1 MSTTLISLMLAAGV
15 AGWTYS
21 KMGRRLGY
29 SNTQS
34 VWIVVGVVFALVFIF
49 VETLLHYVIHL
60 NS

>member
-1 MSTTLISLMLAAGV
+1 MSNVVIALFMAAGV

-34 VWIVVGVVFALVFIF
+34 VWLIVGVAFALVFVFFI
-49 VETLLHYVIHL
+49 TLLHYVIHL
-60 NS
+60 H

>member
-1 MSTTLISLMLAAGV
+1 MLAAGV

-34 VWIVVGVVFALVFIF
+34 VWVVVGVAFALVFIF
-49 VETLLHYVIHL
+49 FETLLHYVIHL